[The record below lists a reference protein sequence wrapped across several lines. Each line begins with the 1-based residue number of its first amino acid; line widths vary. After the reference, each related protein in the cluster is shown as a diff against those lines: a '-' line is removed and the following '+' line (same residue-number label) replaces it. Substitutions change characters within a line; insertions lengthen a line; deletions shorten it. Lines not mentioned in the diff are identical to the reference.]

1 MIYDIKITIYD
12 MIDVR
17 KIMNQF
23 LMNNS
28 MFYTIL
34 LGLESLSMKRCNIW
48 QLFSKIYNRFRTSVR
63 SFSLRHGYNDL
74 GRVIG
79 NWEIQTG
86 ILFLLR
92 ISSE

>member
-1 MIYDIKITIYD
+1 MIYDIKIMIYD

-34 LGLESLSMKRCNIW
+34 LGLESLSMKRCNI
-48 QLFSKIYNRFRTSVR
+48 
-63 SFSLRHGYNDL
+63 
-74 GRVIG
+74 
-79 NWEIQTG
+79 
-86 ILFLLR
+86 
-92 ISSE
+92 